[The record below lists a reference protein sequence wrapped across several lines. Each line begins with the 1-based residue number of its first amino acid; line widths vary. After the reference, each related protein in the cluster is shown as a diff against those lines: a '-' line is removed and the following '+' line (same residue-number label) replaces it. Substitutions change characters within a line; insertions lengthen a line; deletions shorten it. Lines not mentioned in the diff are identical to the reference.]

1 MFKCLYLGRVSKRD
15 GFFLRDKENLAVITD
30 HGVIEKL
37 SKLAQTE
44 DDNLRANLALAISS
58 CRNNHFPSL
67 ALSLSNVK
75 QTSKDNPTKIFYEV
89 QSYGCLNFHKLHLNS
104 FQQSFLWK
112 DKIITCFRI
121 RQLSFLLKDKALGR

>member
-67 ALSLSNVK
+67 ALSLSN
-75 QTSKDNPTKIFYEV
+75 QGHYTN
-89 QSYGCLNFHKLHLNS
+89 
-104 FQQSFLWK
+104 
-112 DKIITCFRI
+112 
-121 RQLSFLLKDKALGR
+121 